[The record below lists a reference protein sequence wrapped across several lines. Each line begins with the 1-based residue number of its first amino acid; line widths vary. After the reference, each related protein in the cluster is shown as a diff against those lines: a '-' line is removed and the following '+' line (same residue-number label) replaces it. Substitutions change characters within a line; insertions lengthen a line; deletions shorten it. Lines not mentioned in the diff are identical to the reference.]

1 MSHVFLDPS
10 DLDPLKA
17 QLTALTD
24 RVTALEHP
32 APVPTPV
39 PVPVPTPTPV
49 PTPVPVPEPV
59 PVPVPVPVP
68 TPTPTPTPVPPAV
81 ILRPFSVA
89 RVQSILASRRQ
100 IAGKVCHFGDS
111 LTVTRAYGRVEAI
124 TALSPELQAVGR
136 WMHAYEDGPTNGFYL
151 AGATR

>member
-81 ILRPFSVA
+81 ILRPFSVSRLQA
-89 RVQSILASRRQ
+89 ILGSHQ
-100 IAGKVCHFGDS
+100 LTGKATYFGDS
-111 LTVTRAYGRVEAI
+111 LTVTRAFGRVAAI
-124 TALSPELQAVGR
+124 DALSSELRDVGR